1 VPGDQHRGNGGEA
14 VVTGRQK
21 AREQR
26 KHALWQERRRA
37 LVAAR
42 TAEEKF
48 TARLALFRIAANR
61 LPAAGRDD
69 LLNRADEMLR
79 QLAPVTDRDFTS
91 GELNSRFHTGSGGV
105 SAADVP
111 ARPSARGTA

>member
-1 VPGDQHRGNGGEA
+1 MPGDRHRSHGGEA
-14 VVTGRQK
+14 VVTERQK

-69 LLNRADEMLR
+69 LLARADEVLR
-79 QLAPVTDRDFTS
+79 QLAPITDCDFTS
-91 GELNSRFHTGSGGV
+91 GELNSRFHTGSV
-105 SAADVP
+105 HASAADVP
-111 ARPSARGTA
+111 ARPGARGTA